1 MTFKHLAP
9 EQQARMVNALAW
21 GQGGPSTPEPQEQ
34 EEVMATYHKFSIDID
49 IKKWSGWNEE
59 VANILAGITDKLSE
73 PGFSHAV
80 LKSPASRLS
89 FHLRDSNGNSV
100 GKWEVLRDDLE

>member
-21 GQGGPSTPEPQEQ
+21 GQGGPSTPEPQE
-34 EEVMATYHKFSIDID
+34 ESMATYHKFSIDID
-49 IKKWSGWNEE
+49 IKKWSGWTEE
-59 VANILAGITDKLSE
+59 VANILAGITDKLIQPEFSSE
-73 PGFSHAV
+73 V

-89 FHLRDSNGNSV
+89 FHLRDSDGNSI
-100 GKWEVLRDDLE
+100 GKWEVVRDDLE